1 MRTEMMQARHCE
13 GQSAN
18 EIQTPQMQGQPRRN
32 VVPAKA
38 GTHGRHMH
46 GLRFW
51 LAWIPA
57 FAGMT
62 AVLVFTAH
70 PAVAYEAYVSN
81 EKSNTVSVIDT
92 DKLEVVK
99 TIKVGQRPR
108 GIAVT
113 RDGKSVIVAV
123 GDDDTIQIVDTKTKE
138 VAGNLPSGP
147 DPEFFAFGPGGKHL
161 YVANENNNTVTIV
174 DTATQ
179 RQDGDIQVGVEPE
192 GMAISP
198 DGKFVVCTSET
209 SNHGS
214 LHRCKDP

>member
-1 MRTEMMQARHCE
+1 MYHRQRLC
-13 GQSAN
+13 
-18 EIQTPQMQGQPRRN
+18 
-32 VVPAKA
+32 
-38 GTHGRHMH
+38 
-46 GLRFW
+46 FW
-51 LAWIPA
+51 QAWIPA
-57 FAGMT
+57 CAGMT
-62 AVLVFTAH
+62 VVLAVVAH
-70 PAVAYEAYVSN
+70 PAGAYEAYVSN

-138 VAGNLPSGP
+138 VTGNLPSGP

-192 GMAISP
+192 GMADQP
-198 DGKFVVCTSET
+198 RRQVRGLHLGDEQ
-209 SNHGS
+209 HGS
-214 LHRCKDP
+214 LHRCKDAMRSWPTCWSAQGRASRYSRVTAPSFGFPPRLAER